1 MAAPGDCCQP
11 STPQSCL
18 ESDRTLTHTARVTLL
33 WKDPQ
38 LAARDQEHHAEFNE
52 GSALAPGQLVSFT
65 SLSF

>member
-11 STPQSCL
+11 STPQSCHL
-18 ESDRTLTHTARVTLL
+18 WAHTARVTLL